1 VAATAAAGALLAP
14 GAARADTSNVSIPGR
29 YFSPPRVTVV
39 AGDSVTWSNSDF
51 NVHTV
56 TARDGSFASG
66 RLSHGLSFSHAF
78 PTVGQHPYVCTIHAF
93 MAGEIDVV
101 AATLSAPAG
110 SALAGQPVTLRG
122 RAGAGAAAVTL
133 QRQAGGAWQDVA
145 STAPAAGG
153 AFSFVVR
160 PDVPTAYRVHTTAGD
175 SAPVTVSV
183 ISQLRV
189 RLRVHRAGRGRNV
202 ALTVTPPTRGLVA
215 TLQVYVLERYAW
227 LPLARARVDSRGR
240 ATFRLR
246 HRRRGLVR
254 AVVSRGRHAPPLV
267 VGSAVRLRN
276 GRHGM
281 PPPVGPPMG
290 DGPMGDAPM
299 GDRPM
304 MH

>member
-1 VAATAAAGALLAP
+1 VRAGIVAAAVAGALLAP
-14 GAARADTSNVSIPGR
+14 AAARADTAAVGIPGR
-29 YFSPPRVTVV
+29 FFSPAHLTVV

-56 TARDGSFASG
+56 TAKDGSFASG
-66 RLSHGLSFSHAF
+66 RLSHGLSFSHSF

-93 MAGEIDVV
+93 MSGEVDVV
-101 AATLSAPAG
+101 AATLTAPAG
-110 SALAGQPVTLRG
+110 RALAGEPVTLRG
-122 RAGAGAAAVTL
+122 RAAAGAAAVTL
-133 QRQAGGAWQDVA
+133 QRQAGGAWVDVA
-145 STAPAAGG
+145 STVPAGGG

-160 PDVPTAYRVHTTAGD
+160 PDVPTAYRVHTAAGD

-183 ISQLRV
+183 SSQLRL
-189 RLRVHRAGRGRNV
+189 RLRVRRAGRGRQV
-202 ALTVTPPTRGLVA
+202 ALTVTPATRGLYA

-227 LPLARARVDSRGR
+227 LPLARARVDSHGR
-240 ATFRLR
+240 ATFRLP

-254 AVVSRGRHAPPLV
+254 AVVSRGRHAPPLA
-267 VGSAVRLRN
+267 VGPGVRLRN
-276 GRHGM
+276 GRRGA

-299 GDRPM
+299 